1 MNETVNMAADQGAAA
16 GSAVESAPE
25 FAFAPEP
32 AAQPAAGQATQPA
45 GQKDAGAVDAQRS
58 ADTRGIEPRKDFTQ
72 NRFTRQQPQ
81 KDIGKAF
88 DKESDRVRTQEERK
102 YAEKLE
108 ADPYRVVAKR
118 LVTDLMRSKGITEE
132 QALQELDNGFYAA
145 IAEREGI
152 SPAIAR
158 MLYAQQQQA
167 AQAQSPVQEAKQI
180 QNQDQQQ
187 QPAAYSVTDE
197 ANAIMEELASI
208 DIPEGFDLDAAI
220 DDIAFTELL
229 HEHPAA
235 SAIKIY
241 QLQQQASSASQAAAN
256 APQVLADKLRARA
269 EVPQS
274 SRSSAAVG
282 PPNFHG
288 MTREQ
293 YRQYQKDNNLI

>member
-1 MNETVNMAADQGAAA
+1 MNDTVNTAADQGAVA

-32 AAQPAAGQATQPA
+32 AAQPAAGQAMQPA

-58 ADTRGIEPRKDFTQ
+58 ADTRGNEPRNDFAK
-72 NRFTRQQPQ
+72 NRFQRPQPQ

-88 DKESDRVRTQEERK
+88 SAESKRIQEKAESD
-102 YAEKLE
+102 YAQRLE
-108 ADPYRVVAKR
+108 SDPDRSIGRR

-132 QALQELDNGFYAA
+132 QARQELENGFYAA
-145 IAEREGI
+145 IAEREGVT
-152 SPAIAR
+152 PGMAR
-158 MLYAQQQQA
+158 LIFAQQQQ
-167 AQAQSPVQEAKQI
+167 QPTKNPVQEAKQE
-180 QNQDQQQ
+180 QNQAQQQ
-187 QPAAYSVTDE
+187 QPEAYSVTDE
-197 ANAIMEELASI
+197 ANAIMEELMSI
-208 DIPEGFDLDAAI
+208 DIPEGFDLKAAI

-256 APQVLADKLRARA
+256 APQALADKLRARA

-293 YRQYQKDNNLI
+293 YKQYQKDNNLL